1 MKRPTGAAV
10 LLLLPII
17 SLTACSDKNP
27 APEPPS
33 ETVSATVT
41 EPPEEKAFDLSELA
55 ENTRTSV
62 LLEKYGSFTV
72 KTVMDYGEKT
82 EIESSFGSNG
92 DGYTYINKTD
102 DSTEYYDGKNDYLLE
117 ESPDGY
123 SYLGSAFLSLP
134 GAESVMDLENFIFK
148 YSEEDGLAVTDY
160 TQEEDGSY
168 TVNAYET
175 FSESYNDAEGEEVN
189 ISYKFEYVI
198 KATED
203 KEVSEIS
210 CVCTDVNTGET
221 NHTLDI
227 KAEYGTKMPEPPEYM
242 NETFEITV
250 IVISGENE
258 VTSVFEVP
266 EAFQPIFSEPAD
278 GSYTFYYDRAGTS
291 IIEDTMMIDYP
302 CMIYAIKNE
311 Q

>member
-1 MKRPTGAAV
+1 MRKIKGAAA
-10 LLLLPII
+10 LLLLIT
-17 SLTACSDKNP
+17 LTAACSDKAP

-41 EPPEEKAFDLSELA
+41 EPPAETDFDLLELA

-82 EIESSFGSNG
+82 EIESSFGSSG
-92 DGYTYINKTD
+92 DGYTYINKTS
-102 DSTEYYDGKNDYLLE
+102 DSVEYYDGNNDYLLE
-117 ESPDGY
+117 ESPDGE
-123 SYLGSAFLSLP
+123 SYLGSALLSLP
-134 GAESVMDLENFIFK
+134 GAEPTMELENFIFK
-148 YSEEDGLAVTDY
+148 YSEDDGLSVTGY
-160 TQEEDGSY
+160 TQEKDGSY

-175 FSESYNDAEGEEVN
+175 FSESYDDAEGEEVN

-203 KEVSEIS
+203 REVSEIN
-210 CVCTDVNTGET
+210 CICTDVNTGET
-221 NHTLDI
+221 NHTLNI

-266 EAFQPIFSEPAD
+266 EAFQPRFAEPAD

-311 Q
+311 